1 MNKLATLLLGMFA
14 VLPVYA
20 QDQPA
25 ADAAAPTEAAPA
37 EAAPAAE
44 APADTAA
51 PAEAPAADAAATD
64 AAPAADAAPASDTA
78 ASDAAAPA
86 TDTPPADAAASDA
99 APAADAAATTDS
111 APAAD
116 AAATDAGAA
125 PADASAEAAPAEAAP
140 AEERKPWELYAGY
153 DYAQANFLASSRN
166 PTAAP
171 NKANQFSTDSLHGN
185 FHQIRAG
192 VRVFEVIG
200 IEAHYGVKSGS
211 GDGKPDGMG
220 IKNNMGLYFVPT
232 GTLFDT
238 VEISALIGYASTKLE
253 HAGKTLSIH
262 GSSYGANLELPLRNL
277 FGEWMPDVRVGG
289 GFMVYHHDSQSRV
302 YGSHFGARW
311 DFKV

>member
-1 MNKLATLLLGMFA
+1 MKKLGTLLLGMFA

-25 ADAAAPTEAAPA
+25 ADTAAPVEAAPADAAPA
-37 EAAPAAE
+37 EAPAA
-44 APADTAA
+44 DAA
-51 PAEAPAADAAATD
+51 PAEAPAADAAA
-64 AAPAADAAPASDTA
+64 PAADAAPADAA

-86 TDTPPADAAASDA
+86 ADTPPADAAATDAAPASDA
-99 APAADAAATTDS
+99 APAADAAATDS
-111 APAAD
+111 APA
-116 AAATDAGAA
+116 TDASAA

-153 DYAQANFLASSRN
+153 DYVQANFLASSSSQI
-166 PTAAP
+166 AAP

-238 VEISALIGYASTKLE
+238 VEISALIGYASSKLE

-277 FGEWMPDVRVGG
+277 FGEWMPDIRLGG